1 VQPRTVQVVTEE
13 EVKTIGAQRPRSAG
27 RRPSATALRA
37 ALAIAVLLVLSA
49 SGTAQVEELEVGAR
63 GHGFSVF
70 SGTEPQRFE
79 VEVLGVM
86 KKLNPDTDFIL
97 ARLSGMG
104 LEDSGVVA
112 GMSGSPVYVDGRLL
126 GAVSFGWSFS
136 NEAIAGITP
145 IASMRELQIMPS
157 GPTPRPPPS
166 VEFQQLLTGEF
177 RPEILEEH
185 LRRLATPVTAG
196 ARSNLL
202 WATVGFGDTTRSL
215 LGQALGA
222 VAPAGSTPDLS
233 AELKGGSAVAGVMI
247 DGDLRLAF
255 TGTVTERIGDDILA
269 FGHSFMGIGPLS
281 LPMATAEVV
290 TVISSSNNSFKL
302 ANIGPIVGAFQQDR
316 FAGMLGRVGASA
328 PTIPTEIRLH
338 GTPEKTYRMEIASI
352 PSMTSTLIATSVI
365 QVLNA
370 ARQLNGNQGVRLRAT
385 IEMEGHEALSVER
398 SFQGSSAPVS
408 AAIYTLS
415 VVSFILRNPDEE
427 VVIRRVEIDLD
438 HSTEPDAVTLT
449 GAHADRKTVRPG
461 DTVAIH
467 LDLEEYRGPKF
478 RHTVE
483 VEIPDDADPGSYYLF
498 LGDGA
503 SVDALRLQIEPQEP
517 ADFRQALEI
526 LRAQHS
532 SQDFVVLGVSP
543 GIGLVV
549 DGRSLPDLP
558 SSIRSIWKASGP
570 LSSKRLTLAVRQQ
583 STERLRNPLVGAARI
598 DLRVEPRLH

>member
-1 VQPRTVQVVTEE
+1 M
-13 EVKTIGAQRPRSAG
+13 KTIGAQGPRSAG
-27 RRPSATALRA
+27 RRPSATARRA

-49 SGTAQVEELEVGAR
+49 SGTAQVEEIEVGAR

-166 VEFQQLLTGEF
+166 VEFRQLLTGEF

-233 AELKGGSAVAGVMI
+233 AELEGGSAVAGVMI

-408 AAIYTLS
+408 AAIYALS

-483 VEIPDDADPGSYYLF
+483 VDIPDDADPGSYYLF